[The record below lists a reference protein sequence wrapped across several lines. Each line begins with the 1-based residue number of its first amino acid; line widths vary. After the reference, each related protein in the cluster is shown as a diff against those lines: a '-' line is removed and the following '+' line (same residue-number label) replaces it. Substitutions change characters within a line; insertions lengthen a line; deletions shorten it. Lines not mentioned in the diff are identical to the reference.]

1 MKDLISKLTWADYL
15 ALVALLRGL
24 YVGYKSGFF
33 QELLR
38 VAGYVVTLI
47 VTIFFYENIAQL
59 LTLHTFLNLATAR
72 VVGFCAL
79 LSGVY
84 VVVKIVRTVLVKL
97 LKPGEGG
104 AANRL
109 LGTTVGGIRLLVLLS
124 FLFMLVDHAPLR
136 QLQED
141 VHKRSLTGY
150 KIAQVAP
157 TILEYM
163 AQLSPQ
169 LSLSKNDK

>member
-1 MKDLISKLTWADYL
+1 MKELISKLTWADYL
-15 ALVALLRGL
+15 ALAALLRGL

-33 QELLR
+33 HELLR
-38 VAGYVVTLI
+38 VAGYIVTLI
-47 VTIFFYENIAQL
+47 VTMLFYEVIAQM

-72 VVGFCAL
+72 VIGSCAL
-79 LSGVY
+79 LVAVY

-97 LKPGEGG
+97 LKPGESG
-104 AANRL
+104 AINRL
-109 LGTTVGGIRLLVLLS
+109 LGMTVGGARLLVLLS
-124 FLFMLVDHAPLR
+124 FLFILVDHAPLK

-141 VHKRSLTGY
+141 VHKRSLTGD
-150 KIAQVAP
+150 ALSQVAP
-157 TILEYM
+157 TLLEYL